1 MARQRA
7 LIVGG
12 SVGGLFAA
20 HLLRAHGWEVT
31 VFERSGGTLADR
43 GASIGTR
50 PELFDVL
57 RSIGIELDP
66 SAGVAVTSRICL
78 DRDGRIVAELPVRS
92 INSAWDRIY
101 RPLRAALPD
110 ELYRAAARVERIEQD
125 ADSVSAILADGTR
138 ESGALAIAADG
149 INSTIRALLAPEATP
164 RYAGYVAWRG
174 VIEESE
180 MSADEHALLFGRM
193 CFALPQGELLLALGM
208 PGRDADTRPGHRRYY
223 WIWFRPAEEMNALPA
238 LCTDATGHCHGSSIP
253 PHLVCE
259 AVIRDLREAAESSAA
274 RGSLTRMAFSI
285 SRRRA
290 LSSAARCFLAIRLSS
305 PGRMSAPAS
314 PKRHS
319 TPSASSIRSPPNPIL
334 PSRSDATTAS
344 AAPSAA
350 RWWRGRAISAPISK
364 PNPSNAAQASGA
376 PKPCCANTARRERSR
391 GDKLPFIIVM
401 PAKAGIQSVAVD
413 PRFRGGDGKGMRDR
427 QT

>member
-1 MARQRA
+1 MARRRA

-20 HLLRAHGWEVT
+20 HLLRAHGWDVA
-31 VFERSGGTLADR
+31 VFERSGGALADR

-57 RSIGIELDP
+57 RSIGIDPDP

-101 RPLRAALPD
+101 RPLREALPD
-110 ELYRAAARVERIEQD
+110 ELYRAATRVERIEQEG
-125 ADSVSAILADGTR
+125 DSITAILADGTR
-138 ESGALAIAADG
+138 ESGALLIAADG

-174 VIEESE
+174 VIEEGE

-259 AVIRDLREAAESSAA
+259 AVIRDLREAAEASVAPPLAGIIRRTRQPYPHGIFDLETPRLVFGRALLLGDSAFVA
-274 RGSLTRMAFSI
+274 RPHVGAGITKAALDAKGLVDSLAAESHLAAALQRYD
-285 SRRRA
+285 RERRA
-290 LSSAARCFLAIRLSS
+290 FGSALV
-305 PGRMSAPAS
+305 
-314 PKRHS
+314 
-319 TPSASSIRSPPNPIL
+319 
-334 PSRSDATTAS
+334 
-344 AAPSAA
+344 
-350 RWWRGRAISAPISK
+350 GRARYLGAYLEAESK
-364 PNPSNAAQASGA
+364 QRGTSERRPETVLREYG
-376 PKPCCANTARRERSR
+376 TA
-391 GDKLPFIIVM
+391 GKI
-401 PAKAGIQSVAVD
+401 
-413 PRFRGGDGKGMRDR
+413 GGR
-427 QT
+427 

>member
-31 VFERSGGTLADR
+31 VFERSGGALADR

-66 SAGVAVTSRICL
+66 SAGVAVTSRLCL

-125 ADSVSAILADGTR
+125 ADSVSAILADGKR
-138 ESGALAIAADG
+138 ESGALLIAADG
-149 INSTIRALLAPEATP
+149 INSTIRAQLAPDVTP

-180 MSADEHALLFGRM
+180 MTADEHALLFGRM
-193 CFALPQGELLLALGM
+193 CFALPEGELLLALGM
-208 PGRDADTRPGHRRYY
+208 PGRDADTRPGHRRCY
-223 WIWFRPAEEMNALPA
+223 WIWFRPADEARALPA
-238 LCTDATGHCHGSSIP
+238 LCTDASGRCHGSSIP
-253 PHLVCE
+253 PPLVRAE
-259 AVIRDLREAAESSAA
+259 VIRDLQQAAEASFAPPLAAIICRTRQPYPHGIFDVETPRLVFGRAVLLGDSAFVA
-274 RGSLTRMAFSI
+274 RPHVGAGIAKAALDAKGLVETLTAEPDLAAALQRYD
-285 SRRRA
+285 RERRA
-290 LSSAARCFLAIRLSS
+290 FGSALVARARHLGAYLEAEAKQRGAAERRPETVLREYGTAGKIE
-305 PGRMSAPAS
+305 GR
-314 PKRHS
+314 
-319 TPSASSIRSPPNPIL
+319 
-334 PSRSDATTAS
+334 
-344 AAPSAA
+344 
-350 RWWRGRAISAPISK
+350 
-364 PNPSNAAQASGA
+364 
-376 PKPCCANTARRERSR
+376 
-391 GDKLPFIIVM
+391 
-401 PAKAGIQSVAVD
+401 
-413 PRFRGGDGKGMRDR
+413 
-427 QT
+427 